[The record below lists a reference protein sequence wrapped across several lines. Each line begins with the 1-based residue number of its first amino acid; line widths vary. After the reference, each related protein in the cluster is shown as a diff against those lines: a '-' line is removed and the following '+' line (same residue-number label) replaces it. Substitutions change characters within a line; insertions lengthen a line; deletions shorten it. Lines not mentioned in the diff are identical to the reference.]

1 MATYVLLASFL
12 KNFYYQIMRGFLL
25 NLFWHQF
32 CIRLLFVAVSFLPVF
47 AAQGISLDWSGY
59 SRMDAYYQN
68 RQARAYG
75 GYQLVLEPTLSVLDG
90 LNIVGRLELYPPN
103 KEKLFYPSY
112 AHRSFGLPLFYGEKG
127 EFRKTLS
134 FSPLFFDIS
143 HLYINYET
151 EFFQLQGGRS
161 PRQFGLGVTYNE
173 GSPFNYWLS
182 TLNQLFFYTEYG
194 PFYVQPA
201 LLMETDTFLGLLQG
215 GILQDSWQAEAF
227 YRYNTKTS
235 ENYIEVFGEYKKKQW
250 KAGLSVSYKKAE
262 NTAFGVAFEGE
273 AELPWSFQPE
283 IQFKAGMASKGFSF
297 HPGYDVAF
305 LFQNYGGFQ
314 DNKGSLQTVS
324 SDKSSKEDISSQ
336 LFIQEGFLQE
346 LAYFSSQLEV
356 SPVESFKISPLVL
369 LAWLGNENSMSYE
382 IDLKGQYTFE
392 ERFIVLLKG
401 GVLYRNKWDFGLLS
415 QAVVTF

>member
-1 MATYVLLASFL
+1 
-12 KNFYYQIMRGFLL
+12 
-25 NLFWHQF
+25 
-32 CIRLLFVAVSFLPVF
+32 
-47 AAQGISLDWSGY
+47 
-59 SRMDAYYQN
+59 MDAYYQN

-127 EFRKTLS
+127 DFRKTLS

-182 TLNQLFFYTEYG
+182 TLNQVFFYTEYG

-235 ENYIEVFGEYKKKQW
+235 ENYVEVFGEYKKKQW

-297 HPGYDVAF
+297 HRGYDVAF

-324 SDKSSKEDISSQ
+324 SDKPFKEDISSQ

-356 SPVESFKISPLVL
+356 SPVENFKISPLVL

-382 IDLKGQYTFE
+382 IDFKRTI
-392 ERFIVLLKG
+392 RF
-401 GVLYRNKWDFGLLS
+401 
-415 QAVVTF
+415 